1 MTVGAPAFIT
11 PVVALTAAPWIR
23 TPDFARRPGA
33 VSRSIFAE
41 VALPPT
47 ASVMLAGSEVRF
59 STMTRGPPDAG
70 FRA

>member
-1 MTVGAPAFIT
+1 MTVGAPTLIT

-33 VSRSIFAE
+33 VSRRTFAD

-47 ASVMLAGSEVRF
+47 ASVMLVGDGVRF
-59 STMTRGPPDAG
+59 STMTRGPPEAG